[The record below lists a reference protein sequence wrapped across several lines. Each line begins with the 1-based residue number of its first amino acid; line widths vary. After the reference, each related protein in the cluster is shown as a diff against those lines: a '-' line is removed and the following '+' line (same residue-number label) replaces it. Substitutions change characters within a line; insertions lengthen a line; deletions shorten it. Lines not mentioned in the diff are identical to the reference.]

1 VEIRI
6 SVVEGDLAELES
18 LDDWLRHE
26 RALAGRVRLDGPA
39 PQEGQLG
46 SLAQEILITAVGS
59 GGVITAAVV
68 AALKSWLALPRRS
81 YVRIKLKAGSVVE
94 IESDRLDSDHVE
106 SLIRKALEANA
117 GKE

>member
-18 LDDWLRHE
+18 LDEWLRRE

-39 PQEGQLG
+39 PRDGQLG
-46 SLAQEILITAVGS
+46 ALAGEILITAVGS
-59 GGVITAAVV
+59 GGVITAAI
-68 AALKSWLALPRRS
+68 ATALKSWLALPRRS
-81 YVRIKLKAGSVVE
+81 YVRIRLKAGSVVE

-106 SLIRKALEANA
+106 ALIRKALEAPA